1 MNYLSRKYIL
11 RNSFTPLMAALV
23 LAGCATLP
31 PKDAAPVLDEPV
43 ARDLVK
49 LDNGNWPAAGWWKQ
63 YGDAQLDQ
71 LIDTALANSPSMAV
85 AQARIQQASAEA
97 GVVAAESGASLSAN
111 AQVSRQLYS
120 QNYIYPPPLA
130 GSYDTSGILEL
141 DFSYDFDFW
150 GRNRSALKAAL
161 GQRRAAEAE
170 AAAAASSLSAA
181 VAKSYFQWQVL
192 NAHIANIQQIQGER
206 GKLVEL
212 ERKRVKA
219 GVTAGESVHPLVA
232 DAAAPHQTLT
242 QLETQRDETRY
253 QLQALLGG
261 HSYIGQLAARPLPTV
276 NVGVPADAHL
286 DLLSRR
292 PDIAAARDQVE
303 STLASV
309 ESARAAFYPDFSI
322 SAFLGLNSLQM
333 GKLLRSSS
341 RDAGITPALHLP
353 LFDAGR
359 LRANL
364 NINRADVTMAVAQ
377 YDQTVQTA
385 VADVNDAAV
394 RLGGVEREAPSLQQQ
409 LDARQHDLDSAA
421 RRVKAGLA
429 DQREVLRDRL
439 SVIALQDQELSRHA
453 QALSAQIDLIKALG
467 GGYGTPDLNAKQ

>member
-1 MNYLSRKYIL
+1 
-11 RNSFTPLMAALV
+11 
-23 LAGCATLP
+23 
-31 PKDAAPVLDEPV
+31 
-43 ARDLVK
+43 
-49 LDNGNWPAAGWWKQ
+49 
-63 YGDAQLDQ
+63 
-71 LIDTALANSPSMAV
+71 
-85 AQARIQQASAEA
+85 
-97 GVVAAESGASLSAN
+97 
-111 AQVSRQLYS
+111 
-120 QNYIYPPPLA
+120 
-130 GSYDTSGILEL
+130 
-141 DFSYDFDFW
+141 
-150 GRNRSALKAAL
+150 
-161 GQRRAAEAE
+161 
-170 AAAAASSLSAA
+170 
-181 VAKSYFQWQVL
+181 
-192 NAHIANIQQIQGER
+192 
-206 GKLVEL
+206 
-212 ERKRVKA
+212 
-219 GVTAGESVHPLVA
+219 
-232 DAAAPHQTLT
+232 
-242 QLETQRDETRY
+242 
-253 QLQALLGG
+253 
-261 HSYIGQLAARPLPTV
+261 
-276 NVGVPADAHL
+276 
-286 DLLSRR
+286 
-292 PDIAAARDQVE
+292 
-303 STLASV
+303 
-309 ESARAAFYPDFSI
+309 
-322 SAFLGLNSLQM
+322 M